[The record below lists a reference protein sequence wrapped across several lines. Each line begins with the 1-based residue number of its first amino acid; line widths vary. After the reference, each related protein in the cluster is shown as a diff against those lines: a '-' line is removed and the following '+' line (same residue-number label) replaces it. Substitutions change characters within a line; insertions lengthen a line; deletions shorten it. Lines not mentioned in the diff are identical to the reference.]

1 MGKVTFYENISDY
14 QKYVKS
20 ITSKFIG
27 IGAEGSVYL
36 TKDNDVIK
44 LYGFPNKRYAPG
56 RYIMD
61 DDIKLDS
68 FIFPKELFVC
78 DSINKDDGKICGAR
92 MDYFDNN
99 LFNQYDNIDDIDLDK
114 LLIAREKFMAD
125 AKEIS
130 KEGYFL
136 ADLSCNILFDNN
148 TLKAIDT
155 LSYTKR
161 EYCSSEEIELDNT
174 YMVDLAL
181 LYALRFASGE
191 HLSLNDSMEDN
202 IKKLKKI
209 QKKISS

>member
-20 ITSKFIG
+20 ISRKFIG

-44 LYGFPNKRYAPG
+44 LYGFPNKQYAPG

-68 FIFPKELFVC
+68 FIFPKELYIC
-78 DSINKDDGKICGAR
+78 DNLVCGAR

-125 AKEIS
+125 AKEMS

-155 LSYTKR
+155 LAYTKR
-161 EYCSSEEIELDNT
+161 EYCSSTEIELDNT

-209 QKKISS
+209 QKR